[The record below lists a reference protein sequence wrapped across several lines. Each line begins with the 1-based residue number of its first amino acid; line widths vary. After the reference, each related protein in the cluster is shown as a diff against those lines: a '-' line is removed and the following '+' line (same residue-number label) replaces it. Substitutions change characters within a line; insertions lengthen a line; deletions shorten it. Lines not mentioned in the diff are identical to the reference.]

1 MTVGIDDIVNAIED
15 FTYLSC
21 QTKAES
27 EATPAK
33 NTSAN
38 ILYKSSSRRQGNL
51 TSYFAVASVQISNDE
66 SIYGITLD
74 DDLRKMAYAYLC
86 QFYFERKFK
95 DWNAKSI
102 RSGDD
107 SVTRESGLA
116 GNGAWLNYLDVFER
130 ASSGSLDSSI
140 ERHTDYTNYPEEW
153 RNIQVT
159 DTVDTDP
166 IPIET

>member
-1 MTVGIDDIVNAIED
+1 MTVTIDDIVNAIGD

-21 QTKAES
+21 QSKTES
-27 EATPAK
+27 EAPIT

-38 ILYKSSSRRQGNL
+38 ILYNGSSRRQGNL
-51 TSYFAVASVQISNDE
+51 TSYFATATIQITNDE
-66 SIYGITLD
+66 AAYSISLSD
-74 DDLRKMAYAYLC
+74 DQKKMAYAYLC

-107 SVTRESGLA
+107 SITRESGLA

-130 ASSGSLDSSI
+130 ASSSSLDSTI

-153 RNIQVT
+153 RNIQIT
-159 DTVDTDP
+159 DSIDTDP
-166 IPIET
+166 IPNET